1 MKKQMADRMGGG
13 GSNFD
18 PELLPDDLFIDQA
31 KRRSIVSLIVNEI
44 VKTEK
49 VETSPERVRDRVE
62 EMASTYE
69 KPEEVIKY
77 YYSSQE
83 LMKGV
88 ESAVLQDQVIDHV
101 LSVATVNE
109 EEVSYQKAIQPDQDG
124 TADF

>member
-1 MKKQMADRMGGG
+1 M
-13 GSNFD
+13 
-18 PELLPDDLFIDQA
+18 FIDQA
-31 KRRSIVSLIVNEI
+31 KRRSIVSLIINEI

-49 VETSPERVRDRVE
+49 IETSPERVRDRIE

-69 KPEEVIKY
+69 KPEEVVKY

-109 EEVSYQKAIQPDQDG
+109 EEVDYQKAIQPDQDG